1 MAKIS
6 NVSAYPNITNIDT
19 SDYLIITDAEN
30 NLMTKTCTLGTLQ
43 GLFGLDTVIAKIAL
57 TANQLQTI
65 FASPVTLIPSPGA
78 GKVLDIMSVMISFD
92 AGNTVYDF
100 ASGNNL
106 LLLAGTSNQYAI
118 LAATLNSATDSVQK
132 LELNAATGSQ
142 INIPSGV
149 PLTLKANSAN
159 PTQGNGLLYLNISY
173 RVLTV
178 GTSF

>member
-1 MAKIS
+1 MSKIS
-6 NVSAYPNITNIDT
+6 NTSAYPNITNIDV

-43 GLFGLDTVIAKIAL
+43 TLFGLDTIVTKVAV
-57 TANQLQTI
+57 TASQLQTI
-65 FASPVTLIPSPGA
+65 FTVPVTLIPSPGA

-118 LAATLNSATDSVQK
+118 LAATLNSATDSVKK

-173 RVLTV
+173 RVLTI
-178 GTSF
+178 GTTF